1 MLDAFCHLNKSHPNT
16 KLWILGEGSERKNF
30 AKFILETGLTDSVK
44 LLGFKS
50 NPYNYLKQADL
61 FISTSEIEGF
71 SLAVAEAIILGLP
84 IISTSTDGPKEILEN
99 GKYGMLING
108 DPLSIANAIES
119 VITNRETL
127 EELKQK
133 SNARKQYFEN
143 LDTVS
148 DFDRLVT

>member
-1 MLDAFCHLNKSHPNT
+1 M
-16 KLWILGEGSERKNF
+16 
-30 AKFILETGLTDSVK
+30 
-44 LLGFKS
+44 LGFKS

-71 SLAVAEAIILGLP
+71 SLVVAEAIVLGLP

-108 DPLSIANAIES
+108 DPLSIANAIET
-119 VITNRETL
+119 VITNSETL

-148 DFDRLVT
+148 DFDRLICS